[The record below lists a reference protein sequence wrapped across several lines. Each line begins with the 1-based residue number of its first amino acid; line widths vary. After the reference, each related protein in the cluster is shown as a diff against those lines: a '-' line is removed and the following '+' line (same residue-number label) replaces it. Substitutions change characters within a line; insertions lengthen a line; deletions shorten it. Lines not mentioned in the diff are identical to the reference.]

1 MQPEK
6 KSEHKNVVRS
16 KNLIKQ
22 AFALLLAEKE
32 LNKITVTDVVEKAGV
47 SRGTFY
53 AHYFDIYDLYSSL
66 QTSII
71 DSIDRVIT
79 QIGIKNII
87 ADPSVAFHI
96 AMNYLDGHKKEYS
109 SFLLSAEAEKFVNRI
124 IACLEEKF
132 ASQVVEIFPAESLSK
147 ARTYIIYTLGAL
159 KSVIFHWL
167 SGKLDIS
174 AEECATY
181 ITEFYMSNRP
191 DEIKKLSTEK

>member
-1 MQPEK
+1 MTYEK
-6 KSEHKNVVRS
+6 KSEHKNAVRS
-16 KNLIKQ
+16 KTLLKR
-22 AFALLLAEKE
+22 AFAQLLAEKE
-32 LNKITVTDVVEKAGV
+32 LSKITVTDVVEKAGIA
-47 SRGTFY
+47 RGTFY

-71 DSIDRVIT
+71 ESIDYAIT

-87 ADPSVAFHI
+87 ADPAVAFQL
-96 AMNYLDGHKKEYS
+96 AMNYLDLHKKEYS

-124 IACLEEKF
+124 ISCLEEKF
-132 ASQVVEIFPAESLSK
+132 ASQVVEIFPPESLSK

-174 AEECATY
+174 AEECAAY

-191 DEIKKLSTEK
+191 DEIKNISITE

>member
-1 MQPEK
+1 MSTEK
-6 KSEHKNVVRS
+6 KSEHKNALRS
-16 KNLIKQ
+16 KTLIKI
-22 AFALLLAEKE
+22 AFTQLLAEKE
-32 LNKITVTDVVEKAGV
+32 LSKITVTDVVDKAGI

-71 DSIDRVIT
+71 ESIDYAIT
-79 QIGIKNII
+79 KIGIKNII
-87 ADPSVAFHI
+87 ADPTVAFQL
-96 AMNYLDGHKKEYS
+96 AMNYLDSHKKEYS
-109 SFLLSAEAEKFVNRI
+109 SFLLSNEAEKFVNRI
-124 IACLEEKF
+124 ISCLEEKF

-167 SGKLDIS
+167 SGRLDIS
-174 AEECATY
+174 AAECAEY

-191 DEIKKLSTEK
+191 DEIKNLSSAK

>member
-1 MQPEK
+1 MVSEK
-6 KSEHKNVVRS
+6 KSEHKNALRS
-16 KNLIKQ
+16 KTLIRY
-22 AFALLLAEKE
+22 AFTQLLAEKE

-53 AHYFDIYDLYSSL
+53 AHYFDIFDLYSSL

-71 DSIDRVIT
+71 ESIDYAIT
-79 QIGIKNII
+79 KIGIENII
-87 ADPSVAFHI
+87 ADPTVAFQL
-96 AMNYLDGHKKEYS
+96 AMKYLDCHKKEYS
-109 SFLLSAEAEKFVNRI
+109 SFLLSNEAEKFVNRI

-132 ASQVVEIFPAESLSK
+132 ASQVVEIFPPESLSK

-174 AEECATY
+174 AEECAEY

-191 DEIKKLSTEK
+191 DEIKNILTKQ